1 MFVPRNEN
9 TWYYAANNLFLYFN
23 GLFCPISHKQVLT
36 SFAGARRFTVGLFLF
51 SLLIANKLRD
61 VVFIPIKLIKSAH
74 DQDWLRSLAYFIR
87 LKSLYVNNTHYNFN
101 LRGLSQ
107 KLGCSP
113 ACLYIHLREL
123 RNRGLVVDHSGNLCF
138 RGLRKLS
145 VIAEGGKNIGV
156 PVDHKNQLDCLRAQ
170 LIRFNLSQQEYNI
183 RKFGVQKCPRR
194 DTPFNFSERTSSC
207 YVGLSAEGFGKVLG
221 LSLAQGAAIRSK
233 LIQIGLL
240 SFHRRFSVLFASGG
254 PCGGLWLKKMKRQ
267 GLVPYYAKIR
277 EDKVIVERRM
287 ELKYERA

>member
-1 MFVPRNEN
+1 LHNSEYFYLAR
-9 TWYYAANNLFLYFN
+9 AAGF
-23 GLFCPISHKQVLT
+23 S
-36 SFAGARRFTVGLFLF
+36 RGLFLF

-61 VVFIPIKLIKSAH
+61 IVFIPIKLIKSAH
-74 DQDWLRSLAYFIR
+74 DQDWLRSLAYFVR

-101 LRGLSQ
+101 LRGLAK

-113 ACLYIHLREL
+113 ASLSRHLKEL

-207 YVGLSAEGFGKVLG
+207 YAGLSAEGVGKVLG
-221 LSLAQGAAIRSK
+221 LSPAQGAAIRSK

-254 PCGGLWLKKMKRQ
+254 PCGGLLLRKMKRQ

-277 EDKVIVERRM
+277 EDKVTVERRM
-287 ELKYERA
+287 ELRYERGIS